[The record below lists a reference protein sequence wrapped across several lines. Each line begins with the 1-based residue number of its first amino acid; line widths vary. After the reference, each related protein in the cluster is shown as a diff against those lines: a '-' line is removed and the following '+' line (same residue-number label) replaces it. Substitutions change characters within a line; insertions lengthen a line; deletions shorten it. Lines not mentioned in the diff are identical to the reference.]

1 MVKVGDGMQLLCFG
15 DSLTNGYDVPR
26 GLGWVELVQKEFPD
40 VEIQNHG
47 IDGDTLQGILYRLER
62 VSSCTGSAN
71 SKVPCSDGVAVRR
84 AENKRYIFL
93 MGGSNDILMGRDET
107 YCFKKMIELIAC
119 ARSKGAT
126 LIVGL
131 PPQIDF
137 DMAGLDLI
145 MGRYIELLK
154 QYCAEQH
161 IDTIDFYRVIHDAD
175 MQGKLVFA
183 GDVHPNE
190 PGYAL
195 MAEKAKKVL
204 ARLL

>member
-26 GLGWVELVQKEFPD
+26 GLGWVELVQKELPD

-131 PPQIDF
+131 APQIDF

-145 MGRYIELLK
+145 MVRYIELLK
-154 QYCAEQH
+154 QYCSEQH

>member
-145 MGRYIELLK
+145 MVRYIELLK

-161 IDTIDFYRVIHDAD
+161 IDTIDFYRVIHDED

>member
-26 GLGWVELVQKEFPD
+26 GLGWVELVQKELPD

-131 PPQIDF
+131 APQIDF

-145 MGRYIELLK
+145 MVRYIELLK

-183 GDVHPNE
+183 GVVHPNE

-195 MAEKAKKVL
+195 MAEKAIKVL

>member
-62 VSSCTGSAN
+62 VSSCKGSAN

-145 MGRYIELLK
+145 MVRYIELLK

>member
-145 MGRYIELLK
+145 MVRYIELLK
-154 QYCAEQH
+154 QYCSEQH

>member
-119 ARSKGAT
+119 ARSKGST

-131 PPQIDF
+131 APQIDF

-145 MGRYIELLK
+145 MVRYIELLK

-204 ARLL
+204 ARLM

>member
-107 YCFKKMIELIAC
+107 YCFKKMIELIAY

-131 PPQIDF
+131 APQINF

-145 MGRYIELLK
+145 MVRYIELLK

>member
-26 GLGWVELVQKEFPD
+26 GLGWVELVQKKLPD

-145 MGRYIELLK
+145 MVRYIELLK

-161 IDTIDFYRVIHDAD
+161 IDTIR
-175 MQGKLVFA
+175 KL
-183 GDVHPNE
+183 
-190 PGYAL
+190 
-195 MAEKAKKVL
+195 
-204 ARLL
+204 

>member
-1 MVKVGDGMQLLCFG
+1 
-15 DSLTNGYDVPR
+15 
-26 GLGWVELVQKEFPD
+26 
-40 VEIQNHG
+40 
-47 IDGDTLQGILYRLER
+47 
-62 VSSCTGSAN
+62 
-71 SKVPCSDGVAVRR
+71 
-84 AENKRYIFL
+84 

-145 MGRYIELLK
+145 MVRYIELLK

>member
-1 MVKVGDGMQLLCFG
+1 MQLLCFG
-15 DSLTNGYDVPR
+15 DSLTNGYDVPH
-26 GLGWVELVQKEFPD
+26 GLGWVELVQKEFPN

-62 VSSCTGSAN
+62 VSSQQT
-71 SKVPCSDGVAVRR
+71 
-84 AENKRYIFL
+84 KRFIFL

-107 YCFKKMIELIAC
+107 YCFRKMIDLIAC
-119 ARSKGAT
+119 ARSKGGIP
-126 LIVGL
+126 IVGL

-137 DMAGLDLI
+137 DMDRLDLI
-145 MGRYIELLK
+145 MVRYIELLK
-154 QYCAEQH
+154 QYCSEVH
-161 IDTIDFYRVIHDAD
+161 IDIIDFYRVIHDGD
-175 MQGKLVFA
+175 LQGKLVFA

-195 MAEKAKKVL
+195 MAEEAKKVL